1 MQEMRH
7 YCAASWCR
15 PASDSKYATV
25 NFLLKSLLHQFDW
38 NFGGFDFGENYVKMN
53 EDTPTM

>member
-1 MQEMRH
+1 MRH